1 MSATLTDKP
10 TDTGTSRRLLR
21 GLPWLVV
28 RQHRIAL
35 ACVLGLTLLTAIWI
49 VYERH
54 DLVQLLDAKGWP
66 EKDAGQPLENNRGY
80 GYITSIISGLP
91 LILAVFI
98 GAPLI
103 AGDQE
108 SGTAQ
113 LVTTQ
118 SVSRRQ
124 WLIAKLGL
132 AYTLAL
138 VSGVVLSALFT
149 WWWKPYRSLFPSEW
163 IDGLIFD
170 NTGPVLPAF
179 LLFLTA
185 AGVTIGVL
193 VRRVLPA
200 MVGAFLFTAMTT
212 LFVWDEIRVRIGVTH
227 MFTYPLN
234 SDLPERFNDAYE
246 ADRWVGSADGTLYNW
261 GICAEATEKAQNACI
276 KEHGI
281 VNNVIEYLDYSQMGT
296 MQWTAAGILLAGTA
310 LLTAFTLWWTSAVRC
325 RTGSPLLR
333 KVSAI
338 ERKVKSVVVFRID
351 RRSGVSTYLQ
361 IVRQVEQALRMGAL
375 EVGDRLPTAA
385 QVAATTKVNPNTTLK
400 AYRELERM
408 GLAEVR
414 QGAGTFIT
422 RTLAQPQS
430 GPDSRCGPR

>member
-80 GYITSIISGLP
+80 GYITSIINGLP

-138 VSGVVLSALFT
+138 VSGVVLSACSPGGGSRT
-149 WWWKPYRSLFPSEW
+149 APCSPASGSTASSSTTPVPSC
-163 IDGLIFD
+163 
-170 NTGPVLPAF
+170 PP
-179 LLFLTA
+179 
-185 AGVTIGVL
+185 
-193 VRRVLPA
+193 
-200 MVGAFLFTAMTT
+200 
-212 LFVWDEIRVRIGVTH
+212 
-227 MFTYPLN
+227 
-234 SDLPERFNDAYE
+234 SC
-246 ADRWVGSADGTLYNW
+246 S
-261 GICAEATEKAQNACI
+261 
-276 KEHGI
+276 
-281 VNNVIEYLDYSQMGT
+281 S
-296 MQWTAAGILLAGTA
+296 
-310 LLTAFTLWWTSAVRC
+310 
-325 RTGSPLLR
+325 
-333 KVSAI
+333 
-338 ERKVKSVVVFRID
+338 
-351 RRSGVSTYLQ
+351 
-361 IVRQVEQALRMGAL
+361 
-375 EVGDRLPTAA
+375 
-385 QVAATTKVNPNTTLK
+385 
-400 AYRELERM
+400 
-408 GLAEVR
+408 
-414 QGAGTFIT
+414 
-422 RTLAQPQS
+422 
-430 GPDSRCGPR
+430 

>member
-310 LLTAFTLWWTSAVRC
+310 LLTAFTLWWTSR
-325 RTGSPLLR
+325 RPL
-333 KVSAI
+333 
-338 ERKVKSVVVFRID
+338 
-351 RRSGVSTYLQ
+351 
-361 IVRQVEQALRMGAL
+361 
-375 EVGDRLPTAA
+375 
-385 QVAATTKVNPNTTLK
+385 
-400 AYRELERM
+400 
-408 GLAEVR
+408 
-414 QGAGTFIT
+414 
-422 RTLAQPQS
+422 
-430 GPDSRCGPR
+430 

>member
-80 GYITSIISGLP
+80 GYITSIINGLP

-310 LLTAFTLWWTSAVRC
+310 LLTAFTLWWTSR
-325 RTGSPLLR
+325 RPL
-333 KVSAI
+333 
-338 ERKVKSVVVFRID
+338 
-351 RRSGVSTYLQ
+351 
-361 IVRQVEQALRMGAL
+361 
-375 EVGDRLPTAA
+375 
-385 QVAATTKVNPNTTLK
+385 
-400 AYRELERM
+400 
-408 GLAEVR
+408 
-414 QGAGTFIT
+414 
-422 RTLAQPQS
+422 
-430 GPDSRCGPR
+430 

>member
-1 MSATLTDKP
+1 MSATLTEKP
-10 TDTGTSRRLLR
+10 TETGSSRRLLR

-35 ACVLGLTLLTAIWI
+35 ACVLGLTLLIAIWI

-66 EKDAGQPLENNRGY
+66 EKDAGQPLDNNRGY
-80 GYITSIISGLP
+80 GYITSIINGLP

-149 WWWKPYRSLFPSEW
+149 WWWRPYRSLFPSDW
-163 IDGLIFD
+163 IDGVIFD

-193 VRRVLPA
+193 ARRVLPA

-234 SDLPERFNDAYE
+234 SDLPERFSDAYE
-246 ADRWVGSADGTLYNW
+246 VDRWVGSADGTLYNW

-310 LLTAFTLWWTSAVRC
+310 LLTAFTLWWTSR
-325 RTGSPLLR
+325 RPL
-333 KVSAI
+333 
-338 ERKVKSVVVFRID
+338 
-351 RRSGVSTYLQ
+351 
-361 IVRQVEQALRMGAL
+361 
-375 EVGDRLPTAA
+375 
-385 QVAATTKVNPNTTLK
+385 
-400 AYRELERM
+400 
-408 GLAEVR
+408 
-414 QGAGTFIT
+414 
-422 RTLAQPQS
+422 
-430 GPDSRCGPR
+430 

>member
-10 TDTGTSRRLLR
+10 TGTGTSRRLLR

-310 LLTAFTLWWTSAVRC
+310 LLTAFTLWWTSR
-325 RTGSPLLR
+325 RPL
-333 KVSAI
+333 
-338 ERKVKSVVVFRID
+338 
-351 RRSGVSTYLQ
+351 
-361 IVRQVEQALRMGAL
+361 
-375 EVGDRLPTAA
+375 
-385 QVAATTKVNPNTTLK
+385 
-400 AYRELERM
+400 
-408 GLAEVR
+408 
-414 QGAGTFIT
+414 
-422 RTLAQPQS
+422 
-430 GPDSRCGPR
+430 

>member
-1 MSATLTDKP
+1 M
-10 TDTGTSRRLLR
+10 
-21 GLPWLVV
+21 
-28 RQHRIAL
+28 
-35 ACVLGLTLLTAIWI
+35 
-49 VYERH
+49 
-54 DLVQLLDAKGWP
+54 
-66 EKDAGQPLENNRGY
+66 
-80 GYITSIISGLP
+80 
-91 LILAVFI
+91 
-98 GAPLI
+98 
-103 AGDQE
+103 
-108 SGTAQ
+108 
-113 LVTTQ
+113 
-118 SVSRRQ
+118 
-124 WLIAKLGL
+124 
-132 AYTLAL
+132 
-138 VSGVVLSALFT
+138 VLSALFT

-261 GICAEATEKAQNACI
+261 GICAEATEKAQNSCI

-310 LLTAFTLWWTSAVRC
+310 LLTAFTLWWTSR
-325 RTGSPLLR
+325 RPL
-333 KVSAI
+333 
-338 ERKVKSVVVFRID
+338 
-351 RRSGVSTYLQ
+351 
-361 IVRQVEQALRMGAL
+361 
-375 EVGDRLPTAA
+375 
-385 QVAATTKVNPNTTLK
+385 
-400 AYRELERM
+400 
-408 GLAEVR
+408 
-414 QGAGTFIT
+414 
-422 RTLAQPQS
+422 
-430 GPDSRCGPR
+430 

>member
-80 GYITSIISGLP
+80 GYITSIINGLP

-124 WLIAKLGL
+124 WLIAKLGV

-200 MVGAFLFTAMTT
+200 MVGAFLFTAMTS

-310 LLTAFTLWWTSAVRC
+310 LLTAFTLWWTSR
-325 RTGSPLLR
+325 RPL
-333 KVSAI
+333 
-338 ERKVKSVVVFRID
+338 
-351 RRSGVSTYLQ
+351 
-361 IVRQVEQALRMGAL
+361 
-375 EVGDRLPTAA
+375 
-385 QVAATTKVNPNTTLK
+385 
-400 AYRELERM
+400 
-408 GLAEVR
+408 
-414 QGAGTFIT
+414 
-422 RTLAQPQS
+422 
-430 GPDSRCGPR
+430 

>member
-10 TDTGTSRRLLR
+10 TETGTGRRLLR

-66 EKDAGQPLENNRGY
+66 EKDAGQPMENNRGY
-80 GYITSIISGLP
+80 DYITSIINGLP

-132 AYTLAL
+132 AYALAL

-149 WWWKPYRSLFPSEW
+149 WWWRPYRSLFPSEW

-212 LFVWDEIRVRIGVTH
+212 LFVWDEIRVRIGDTH

-234 SDLPERFNDAYE
+234 SELPERFSDAYE

-310 LLTAFTLWWTSAVRC
+310 LLTAFTLWWTSR
-325 RTGSPLLR
+325 RPL
-333 KVSAI
+333 
-338 ERKVKSVVVFRID
+338 
-351 RRSGVSTYLQ
+351 
-361 IVRQVEQALRMGAL
+361 
-375 EVGDRLPTAA
+375 
-385 QVAATTKVNPNTTLK
+385 
-400 AYRELERM
+400 
-408 GLAEVR
+408 
-414 QGAGTFIT
+414 
-422 RTLAQPQS
+422 
-430 GPDSRCGPR
+430 